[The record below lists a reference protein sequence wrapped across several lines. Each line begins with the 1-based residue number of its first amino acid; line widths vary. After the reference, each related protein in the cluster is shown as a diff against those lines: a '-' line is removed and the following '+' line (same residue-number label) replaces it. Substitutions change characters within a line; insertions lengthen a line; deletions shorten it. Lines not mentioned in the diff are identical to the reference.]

1 MWEKSQKRQTNDEQN
16 QFTAYLVVAVHN
28 HRSNYLK
35 RVFKN
40 RNQEVQ
46 IGVELSQF
54 HSSASATQEP
64 EDYMQIVEDTRLW
77 NALHQMKSRDRY
89 ILFSRVLD
97 EKAFG
102 QIAAELNLPYGTV
115 AVSYHRTIKK
125 LRSAMAGEDKQ
136 DG

>member
-16 QFTAYLVVAVHN
+16 QFTAYLVVAVRN

-46 IGVELSQF
+46 IGIELSQF
-54 HSSASATQEP
+54 PSSESATQEP
-64 EDYMQIVEDTRLW
+64 EDYMQIIEDTRLW
-77 NALHQMKSRDRY
+77 NALHQMKPRDRY

-115 AVSYHRTIKK
+115 TMSYHRTIKK
-125 LRSAMAGEDKQ
+125 LRSAMEGEDKQ

>member
-1 MWEKSQKRQTNDEQN
+1 M
-16 QFTAYLVVAVHN
+16 
-28 HRSNYLK
+28 K

-46 IGVELSQF
+46 IGIELSQF
-54 HSSASATQEP
+54 PSSESATQEP
-64 EDYMQIVEDTRLW
+64 EDHMQIIEDTHLW
-77 NALHQMKSRDRY
+77 NALHQMKSRERY

-115 AVSYHRTIKK
+115 AMSYHRTIKK
-125 LRSAMAGEDKQ
+125 LRSAMEGEDKQ

>member
-1 MWEKSQKRQTNDEQN
+1 M
-16 QFTAYLVVAVHN
+16 
-28 HRSNYLK
+28 K
-35 RVFKN
+35 RVFKS

-46 IGVELSQF
+46 IGIDLSQF
-54 HSSASATQEP
+54 PSSEVATQEP
-64 EDYMQIVEDTRLW
+64 EDHMQIIEDTRLW

-115 AVSYHRTIKK
+115 TMSYHRTIKK
-125 LRSAMAGEDKQ
+125 LRSAMEGENKQ
-136 DG
+136 DA

>member
-16 QFTAYLVVAVHN
+16 QFTAYLVVAVRN

-35 RVFKN
+35 RLFKN

-54 HSSASATQEP
+54 PSSESATQEP
-64 EDYMQIVEDTRLW
+64 EDYMQIIEDPRLW
-77 NALHQMKSRDRY
+77 HALHQMKSRDRY

-115 AVSYHRTIKK
+115 AMSYHRTIKK
-125 LRSAMAGEDKQ
+125 LRSAMEGEDKQ

>member
-1 MWEKSQKRQTNDEQN
+1 MIFGVTLGLEPMLI
-16 QFTAYLVVAVHN
+16 YLVVAVRN

-46 IGVELSQF
+46 IGIELSQF
-54 HSSASATQEP
+54 PSSESATQEP
-64 EDYMQIVEDTRLW
+64 EDYMQIIEDTRLW
-77 NALHQMKSRDRY
+77 NALHQMKPRDRY

-115 AVSYHRTIKK
+115 TMSYHRTIKK
-125 LRSAMAGEDKQ
+125 LRSAMEGEDKQ

>member
-1 MWEKSQKRQTNDEQN
+1 MWEKSQKRQTNDGQN

-28 HRSNYLK
+28 HRSNYLQ

-46 IGVELSQF
+46 IGIELSQF
-54 HSSASATQEP
+54 PSSESATQEP
-64 EDYMQIVEDTRLW
+64 EDHMQIIEDTHLW
-77 NALHQMKSRDRY
+77 NALHQMKSRERY

-115 AVSYHRTIKK
+115 AMSYHRTIKK
-125 LRSAMAGEDKQ
+125 LRSAMEGEDKQ

>member
-35 RVFKN
+35 RIFKN

-54 HSSASATQEP
+54 PSLESATQEP

-97 EKAFG
+97 EKTYG

-115 AVSYHRTIKK
+115 AMSYHRTIKK
-125 LRSAMAGEDKQ
+125 LRSAMEVEDKQ

>member
-54 HSSASATQEP
+54 PSSESATQE
-64 EDYMQIVEDTRLW
+64 LW
-77 NALHQMKSRDRY
+77 NALHQIKFRDRY

-115 AVSYHRTIKK
+115 AMSYHRTIKK
-125 LRSAMAGEDKQ
+125 LRSAMEGEDKQ